1 MRVLHFLALAYVV
14 AKCVPHSGWLNNW
27 FARQTCRMG
36 RYSLEVFCLGV
47 ILAPLADML
56 NALGG
61 DRVVMQVFSALMG
74 AGIMA
79 VLAAWL
85 DWNKRLA
92 QPAR

>member
-1 MRVLHFLALAYVV
+1 
-14 AKCVPHSGWLNNW
+14 
-27 FARQTCRMG
+27 MG

-56 NALGG
+56 KALGG

>member
-1 MRVLHFLALAYVV
+1 M
-14 AKCVPHSGWLNNW
+14 
-27 FARQTCRMG
+27 
-36 RYSLEVFCLGV
+36 

-61 DRVVMQVFSALMG
+61 DIMVMQIFSALMG
-74 AGIMA
+74 VGIMA

-92 QPAR
+92 RPAK

>member
-1 MRVLHFLALAYVV
+1 
-14 AKCVPHSGWLNNW
+14 
-27 FARQTCRMG
+27 MG

-61 DRVVMQVFSALMG
+61 DGFVVKIFSALMG
-74 AGIMA
+74 VGIMA

-85 DWNKRLA
+85 DWNKRLGKA
-92 QPAR
+92 

>member
-1 MRVLHFLALAYVV
+1 
-14 AKCVPHSGWLNNW
+14 
-27 FARQTCRMG
+27 MG